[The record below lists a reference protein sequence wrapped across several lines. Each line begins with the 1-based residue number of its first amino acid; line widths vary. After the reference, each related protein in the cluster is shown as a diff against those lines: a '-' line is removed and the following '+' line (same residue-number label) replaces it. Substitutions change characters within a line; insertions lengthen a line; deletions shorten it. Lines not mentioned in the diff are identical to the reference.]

1 MNKNL
6 DIVKDIKNAA
16 FKKSAKI
23 TAKKILQKYKIM
35 KKPKKTN
42 LVNEEDIETIDYN
55 EPQEDLFQGE
65 SIVIA
70 ANNALKKDR
79 ENAKNSKKWAAIS
92 AKKISKKYKN
102 LKKIKENVFSK

>member
-16 FKKSAKI
+16 SKKSAKI

-35 KKPKKTN
+35 KKTKKTN

-70 ANNALKKDR
+70 TNNALKKDR
-79 ENAKNSKKWAAIS
+79 ENAKNSKKCAAIS

>member
-6 DIVKDIKNAA
+6 DIVEDIKNAA
-16 FKKSAKI
+16 SKKKAKI
-23 TAKKILQKYKIM
+23 TAKKILQKYKSM
-35 KKPKKTN
+35 KRPKKTY
-42 LVNEEDIETIDYN
+42 LVNEEGIETIDYN
-55 EPQEDLFQGE
+55 ETQEDLLQRE

-79 ENAKNSKKWAAIS
+79 ENAKNNKKWAAIS

>member
-16 FKKSAKI
+16 SKKSAKI

-35 KKPKKTN
+35 KKTKKTN

-70 ANNALKKDR
+70 TNNALKKDR
-79 ENAKNSKKWAAIS
+79 ENAKNSKKWTAIS

>member
-1 MNKNL
+1 
-6 DIVKDIKNAA
+6 
-16 FKKSAKI
+16 
-23 TAKKILQKYKIM
+23 M

-79 ENAKNSKKWAAIS
+79 ENAKNSEKWAAIS